1 MKITAKEA
9 FEKAKETNY
18 KIHLD
23 WLHNIE
29 RDIINRAEAG
39 FLSYRIMEA
48 TEENAKELKEIYT
61 KAGFK
66 VEVFRDPKFKT
77 YYVVDINWD
86 LGEDI

>member
-1 MKITAKEA
+1 MNITAREA
-9 FEKAKETNY
+9 FEKAKETHY
-18 KIHLD
+18 KIHLE

-29 RDIINRAEAG
+29 KGVINCAEAG
-39 FLSYRIMEA
+39 LLSHRIMEA

-66 VEVFRDPKFKT
+66 VEVFRDPKFKN

-86 LGEDI
+86 LEDI